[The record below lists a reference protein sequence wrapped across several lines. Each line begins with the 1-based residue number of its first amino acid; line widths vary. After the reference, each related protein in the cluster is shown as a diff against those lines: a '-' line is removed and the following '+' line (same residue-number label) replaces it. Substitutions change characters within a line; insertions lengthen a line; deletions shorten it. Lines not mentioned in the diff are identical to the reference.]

1 MPSTFS
7 PNIGLE
13 LQATGEHQGTWGIV
27 ANSDFSII
35 DLNRGGRL
43 NIDVSG
49 SSNITVSTTQSRN
62 VYHLISGVLTG
73 NIDYILPAKGGSF
86 ILNNTT
92 SGDFTLTAKAA
103 GGIGTVIPQG
113 TTFFGFVNP
122 DIPSFVEALS
132 LPTTTV
138 FTGATTSG
146 SANAQTLT
154 LDTTGFVFGTSQLI
168 ICKSGFTNTN
178 TVTLALNGGGAKNIY
193 KETRSG
199 PAALVTGDIQNAQMM
214 ALLTDGTQYQLLNP
228 SLGTMAYQNADA
240 VAITGGTII
249 NLDTPLAAAD
259 GGTGSTTPLG
269 TAAYEDVGT
278 SANNVVQLNGSAKLP
293 AVDGSQLTNLNQ
305 APGTV
310 GAWVNFN
317 GTGTVAIRDSLNV
330 SSITDNAIG
339 NYTINT
345 VFLNANYAASLAVEA
360 QISNTGPLIANYS
373 QGGTYSSSALQIVI
387 QGPGGTDADAVFI
400 TAIFAGDV

>member
-259 GGTGSTTPLG
+259 GGTGSTTWN
-269 TAAYEDVGT
+269 
-278 SANNVVQLNGSAKLP
+278 SC
-293 AVDGSQLTNLNQ
+293 
-305 APGTV
+305 
-310 GAWVNFN
+310 
-317 GTGTVAIRDSLNV
+317 I
-330 SSITDNAIG
+330 
-339 NYTINT
+339 
-345 VFLNANYAASLAVEA
+345 
-360 QISNTGPLIANYS
+360 
-373 QGGTYSSSALQIVI
+373 
-387 QGPGGTDADAVFI
+387 
-400 TAIFAGDV
+400 

>member
-1 MPSTFS
+1 M
-7 PNIGLE
+7 
-13 LQATGEHQGTWGIV
+13 QQQ
-27 ANSDFSII
+27 
-35 DLNRGGRL
+35 
-43 NIDVSG
+43 
-49 SSNITVSTTQSRN
+49 TV
-62 VYHLISGVLTG
+62 
-73 NIDYILPAKGGSF
+73 
-86 ILNNTT
+86 
-92 SGDFTLTAKAA
+92 
-103 GGIGTVIPQG
+103 
-113 TTFFGFVNP
+113 
-122 DIPSFVEALS
+122 E
-132 LPTTTV
+132 
-138 FTGATTSG
+138 
-146 SANAQTLT
+146 
-154 LDTTGFVFGTSQLI
+154 
-168 ICKSGFTNTN
+168 
-178 TVTLALNGGGAKNIY
+178 
-193 KETRSG
+193 
-199 PAALVTGDIQNAQMM
+199 
-214 ALLTDGTQYQLLNP
+214 
-228 SLGTMAYQNADA
+228 
-240 VAITGGTII
+240 
-249 NLDTPLAAAD
+249 LAAQ
-259 GGTGSTTPLG
+259 LG